1 MDTEFRG
8 RVSLCNHQTWVSLIV
23 WMNLQSGLEGNQ
35 PQPRFSLL
43 HIVMCGV
50 FFVVVLRPLVVE
62 FNKRENESTLR
73 HKTTWMLKI
82 KRYFWNRV
90 SSWPCVAVNVAVE
103 KWTRSK
109 LQSYFLSRELLAEG
123 EFSDLQ
129 FFFFFS
135 WRNDETRASW
145 NLYKHYK
152 YLNVCLT
159 HRSEMEKARWRETS
173 ERQGYQS
180 ERYFYMTNMASW
192 LQSSQNSCRPCLKS
206 LKVMWTSHIL
216 TS

>member
-1 MDTEFRG
+1 MG
-8 RVSLCNHQTWVSLIV
+8 
-23 WMNLQSGLEGNQ
+23 G
-35 PQPRFSLL
+35 
-43 HIVMCGV
+43 

-90 SSWPCVAVNVAVE
+90 SSWPCVTVNVAVE

-129 FFFFFS
+129 LFYFFFS